1 MKIGTMPLGIE
12 AGGKLIVVMDNETAE
27 DLGIRSLDRI
37 RINYGEKRIIAIV
50 NVASNLP
57 RNVLGIYD
65 EVRLGLGVKEG
76 EEVDIQPA
84 EKPESMTFIRE
95 KVDGHR
101 LSAPGIR
108 AIVLDVLEHHLSD
121 VELASFITAL
131 DIWGLSMEEVEALTR
146 AMVETGEA
154 IDWGKNR
161 IFDKHSI
168 GGVPGDKTTLLVVPI
183 IASAGLTI
191 PKTSSRAVTSPAG
204 TADRA
209 EVLCPVDLTIEE
221 IREVVAKTNGCMVWG
236 GALALAP
243 ADDLFINVEYSLS
256 LDPLLLAS
264 IMSKKKAIGS
274 SDVLIDIPLGVGAKV
289 RTPEGSHDLAT
300 DFIELGRRLGIHV
313 ECAVTS
319 GEQPIGYAV
328 GPALEAREALQTL
341 IGKGSRDLLEKAT
354 SLAGIILEMAGLERG
369 KSTAAKLVRSG
380 KAERKLRE
388 IISAQGGDPEIKPD
402 GIAIGDKHEKFSS
415 DRRGRVTSIS
425 NASIAQIARE
435 AGAPKDK
442 GAGVLLKAKLGD
454 EVAKGESLFDIYAEK
469 SWKMEVAVALAESL
483 SPIGVGK
490 RIEGRMLVDR
500 IPMKVATKKPFLLE
514 R

>member
-1 MKIGTMPLGIE
+1 MKIGTRPLGIE
-12 AGGKLIVVMDNETAE
+12 AGGKTIVVMDNETAE

-37 RINYGEKRIIAIV
+37 RISYGEKRIIAIV
-50 NVASNLP
+50 NVASNFP
-57 RNVLGIYD
+57 RNVLGVYD

-84 EKPESMTFIRE
+84 EKPESMMFIRD

-101 LSAPGIR
+101 LSGPGIR
-108 AIVLDVLEHHLSD
+108 AIVLDVLEHHLGD

-131 DIWGLSMEEVEALTR
+131 DIRGLSMEEVEALTR
-146 AMVETGEA
+146 AMVETGEV
-154 IDWGKNR
+154 IKWDKEQV
-161 IFDKHSI
+161 FDKHSI
-168 GGVPGDKTTLLVVPI
+168 GGVPGDKTTLIVVPI

-221 IREVVAKTNGCMVWG
+221 IKEVVDKTNGCMVWG
-236 GALALAP
+236 GALSLAP
-243 ADDLFINVEYSLS
+243 ADDLFINIEYPLAI
-256 LDPLLLAS
+256 DPLLLAS

-274 SDVLIDIPLGVGAKV
+274 NNVLIDIPLGVGAKV
-289 RTPEGSHDLAT
+289 KTIEESQELAT
-300 DFIELGRRLGIHV
+300 DFIELGRRLSLHV
-313 ECAVTS
+313 ECAITS

-341 IGKGSRDLLEKAT
+341 MGKGARDLKEKAT
-354 SLAGIILEMAGLERG
+354 NLAGIILEMAGIENG
-369 KSTAAKLVRSG
+369 KNAATRLIKSG

-388 IISAQGGDPEIKPD
+388 IISAQGGDPEVKPED
-402 GIAIGDKHEKFSS
+402 MRIGDKHERFSS

-425 NASIAQIARE
+425 NTAIAQIARE

-442 GAGVLLKAKLGD
+442 GAGVLLKVKLDD
-454 EVAKGESLFDIYAEK
+454 EISKGEGIFDIYAERN
-469 SWKMEVAVALAESL
+469 WKMEAAVALAESL
-483 SPIGVGK
+483 KPIGVG
-490 RIEGRMLVDR
+490 RRVEGRMLIDR
-500 IPMKVATKKPFLLE
+500 IPMKVTPKKPFVLE